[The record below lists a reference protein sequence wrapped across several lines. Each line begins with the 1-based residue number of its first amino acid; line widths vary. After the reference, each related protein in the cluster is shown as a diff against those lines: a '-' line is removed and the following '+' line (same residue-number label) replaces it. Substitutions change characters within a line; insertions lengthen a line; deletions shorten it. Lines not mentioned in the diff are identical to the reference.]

1 MIMDLITE
9 LKEHD
14 VNTEEALARFMNN
27 SELYV
32 RMLGKFPA
40 AVKDA
45 DVSAHFNAK
54 DYETAVSTAHTL
66 KGVTGNLSLTPL
78 FKAYTE
84 IVALLRAGEPDKAE
98 AILKEI
104 LPVQE
109 KIIACIEKHS

>member
-1 MIMDLITE
+1 MDLIEE
-9 LKEHD
+9 LKELG
-14 VNTEEALARFMNN
+14 VNTDEALGRFMQN

-32 RMLGKFPA
+32 KMLGKFPA

-45 DVSAHFNAK
+45 NVSAHFAEK
-54 DYETAVSTAHTL
+54 DYEAAVATAHTL

-84 IVALLRAGEPDKAE
+84 IVALLRAGDNDTSE
-98 AILKEI
+98 AMLKEI

>member
-1 MIMDLITE
+1 MDLITE
-9 LKEHD
+9 LKELGAD
-14 VNTEEALARFMNN
+14 TNEALARFMNN
-27 SELYV
+27 SDLYV

-45 DVSAHFNAK
+45 NVPAHFAEK
-54 DYETAVSTAHTL
+54 DYEAAVSTAHTL

-84 IVALLRAGEPDKAE
+84 IVALLRAGDNSTAE
-98 AILKEI
+98 ILLNEI

-109 KIIACIEKHS
+109 KFIACIESHS